1 MDIADFSVKI
11 TEENGK
17 FTLILKADGDDF
29 EVEVHDPQD
38 LIDEVDEL
46 IHDRL
51 TQHGISFHD
60 S

>member
-1 MDIADFSVKI
+1 MQIDFNVKI

-29 EVEVHDPQD
+29 EVEVNTPQD
-38 LIDEVDEL
+38 LIEEVDEL
-46 IHDRL
+46 IYDRL

>member
-17 FTLILKADGDDF
+17 FTLVLKADGDDF

-38 LIDEVDEL
+38 LIEEVDEL
-46 IHDRL
+46 IYDRL
-51 TQHGISFHD
+51 TKHGISFHD

>member
-1 MDIADFSVKI
+1 MQIDFNVKI

-17 FTLILKADGDDF
+17 YTLILKADGDDF
-29 EVEVHDPQD
+29 EVEVNTPQD
-38 LIDEVDEL
+38 LIEEVDEL
-46 IHDRL
+46 IYDRL

>member
-1 MDIADFSVKI
+1 MEIADFSVKI
-11 TEENGK
+11 TEDNGK
-17 FTLILKADGDDF
+17 FTLVLKADGDDF

-51 TQHGISFHD
+51 TQHGISFRD

>member
-1 MDIADFSVKI
+1 MQIDFSVKI

-17 FTLILKADGDDF
+17 FTLVLKADGDDF

-51 TQHGISFHD
+51 AQHGISFHD